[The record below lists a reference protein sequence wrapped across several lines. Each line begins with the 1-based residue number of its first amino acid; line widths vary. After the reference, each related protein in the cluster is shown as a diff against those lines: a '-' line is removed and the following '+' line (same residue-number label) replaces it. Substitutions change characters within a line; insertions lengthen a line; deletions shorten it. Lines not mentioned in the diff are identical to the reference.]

1 MLFDS
6 HAHYNDER
14 FKDDVDE
21 VLSAMNENN
30 VGLILNSCSSLD
42 EVPDIFAIC
51 EKYPF
56 VYASVGIHPHEVSEL
71 TEADMDKLKEYAKNP
86 KVKAIGEIGLDYF
99 YDFSPRDIQQ
109 KWFARQVDVAR
120 ELKMPVV
127 IHDRE
132 AHKDCMDILREH
144 KVSEVG
150 GVFHCYAGSVEM
162 AKEILDWGMYIA
174 FGGSLTFKKSVRP
187 VEVAKY
193 VPLDRIVIETDSP
206 YLTPE
211 PHRGKRN
218 SSLYI
223 HYVAEKLAAVKGIS
237 VEEIE
242 NATYENAKKCFGIK
256 LYKRQ
261 ITKSN
266 LSFILFSCFRS
277 RLVFNR
283 IICGKN
289 LAFEHI
295 SHITVYRMSNISV
308 LTVRSSSAWHSNKQL
323 FRTFNNL
330 YVMDSKRIVKC
341 NRCDSF
347 HFSFAGYFFNSDVC
361 NFHVFHHLPTN
372 FTNLII

>member
-109 KWFARQVDVAR
+109 KWFARQVDIAR

-193 VPLDRIVIETDSP
+193 VPLDKIVIETDSP

-242 NATYENAKKCFGIK
+242 TATYENAKKCFGIK
-256 LYKRQ
+256 
-261 ITKSN
+261 
-266 LSFILFSCFRS
+266 
-277 RLVFNR
+277 
-283 IICGKN
+283 
-289 LAFEHI
+289 
-295 SHITVYRMSNISV
+295 
-308 LTVRSSSAWHSNKQL
+308 
-323 FRTFNNL
+323 
-330 YVMDSKRIVKC
+330 
-341 NRCDSF
+341 
-347 HFSFAGYFFNSDVC
+347 
-361 NFHVFHHLPTN
+361 
-372 FTNLII
+372 